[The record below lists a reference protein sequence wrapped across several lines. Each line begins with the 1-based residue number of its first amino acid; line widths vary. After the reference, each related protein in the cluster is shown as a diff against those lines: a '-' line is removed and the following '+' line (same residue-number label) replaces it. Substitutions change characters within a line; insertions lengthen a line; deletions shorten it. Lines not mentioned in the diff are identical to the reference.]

1 MINSIRIERWILK
14 KILYTV
20 WDCIYPVVTYLLITS
35 LAFLVPVLPGE
46 VYTLLPM
53 IDFSN
58 AMILNSLAAIIL
70 IFTWFGI
77 IYTSKSGEKKEPI
90 GMAALF
96 STKLKDYVFIGWL
109 GISLGICLSVAVSIF
124 GISEQDEAF
133 KQVNELIESQP
144 FWLKIASVGIIIPIQ
159 EELMY
164 RGLIYKNI
172 EQRYD
177 HIKAAVISSTV
188 FAVMHMNLSQGI
200 YAFLMG
206 FVLAFIYQKTKNI
219 YACITFHCSANI
231 FAVFVSTNTVK
242 GFLMENAY
250 VIPAVLLCML
260 ASSYVVILYLHKEYR
275 RNI

>member
-1 MINSIRIERWILK
+1 MINIVRIERWILK

-35 LAFLVPVLPGE
+35 FAFLMPALPGE
-46 VYTLLPM
+46 VDTLLPM

-70 IFTWFGI
+70 IFIWFGI
-77 IYTSKSGEKKEPI
+77 IYISKSGEKKEPI

-96 STKLKDYVFIGWL
+96 STELKDYVFIGWL

-144 FWLKIASVGIIIPIQ
+144 FWLKIVSVGIIIPIQ

-172 EQRYD
+172 EQRYN
-177 HIKAAVISSTV
+177 HIKAAVISSMV

-206 FVLAFIYQKTKNI
+206 LVLAFIYQKTKNI

-231 FAVFVSTNTVK
+231 FAVFVSTNTVNE
-242 GFLMENAY
+242 FLMENMY
-250 VIPAVLLCML
+250 LVPAVLLCMIVS
-260 ASSYVVILYLHKEYR
+260 AYVIILYLHKEYR

>member
-1 MINSIRIERWILK
+1 MK

-20 WDCIYPVVTYLLITS
+20 WDCIYPVVTYLIITS

>member
-1 MINSIRIERWILK
+1 MINIVRIERWILK

-35 LAFLVPVLPGE
+35 LAFLVPVVPGE
-46 VYTLLPM
+46 VDTLLPM

-96 STKLKDYVFIGWL
+96 STKLKDYIFIGWL

-231 FAVFVSTNTVK
+231 FAVFVSTNTVNE
-242 GFLMENAY
+242 FLMENVY
-250 VIPAVLLCML
+250 LVPAVLLCMIVS
-260 ASSYVVILYLHKEYR
+260 AYVIILYLHKEYR

>member
-1 MINSIRIERWILK
+1 MINIVRIERWILK

-20 WDCIYPVVTYLLITS
+20 WDCIYPVVTYLIITS
-35 LAFLVPVLPGE
+35 LAFLMPALPGE
-46 VYTLLPM
+46 VDTLLPM

-70 IFTWFGI
+70 IFIWFGI
-77 IYTSKSGEKKEPI
+77 IYISKSGEKKEPI
-90 GMAALF
+90 KIAALF
-96 STKLKDYVFIGWL
+96 STELKDYVFIGWL

-172 EQRYD
+172 EQRYN
-177 HIKAAVISSTV
+177 HIKAAVISSMV

-231 FAVFVSTNTVK
+231 FAVFVSTNTVNE
-242 GFLMENAY
+242 FLMENMY
-250 VIPAVLLCML
+250 LVPAVLLCMIVS
-260 ASSYVVILYLHKEYR
+260 AYVIILYLHKEYR